1 MDILQFAQ
9 QRVLEQQGRSVVR
22 CLLHATKIA
31 PDSPHAWQLLA
42 HVHMNE
48 MGRPAEAVKYL
59 RGAIK
64 AAPAT
69 VDYWLA
75 LAQARAHTP
84 HTMHAHRS
92 HIPSDGSRVAVRPAR
107 RRGSTRRRW
116 GRSTSTSGSRAR
128 CALCTHAHAHTHM
141 AYAHMEQTT
150 QTRSCHDG
158 SAVSRC

>member
-84 HTMHAHRS
+84 HTMHAHTDHTSRPMA
-92 HIPSDGSRVAVRPAR
+92 HGSRSGQRDVGAVRGGGGGVRRVLPGHGQGALSAR
-107 RRGSTRRRW
+107 
-116 GRSTSTSGSRAR
+116 
-128 CALCTHAHAHTHM
+128 THMRIRTWHTHTWSRR
-141 AYAHMEQTT
+141 HRHDRVTT
-150 QTRSCHDG
+150 AAQ
-158 SAVSRC
+158 